1 MSVAATSPV
10 TSKAR
15 RSDDNDQADGHPA
28 NRAPTDRRGDRRR
41 RDPQRDRPRRP
52 LAGRKDPPGS
62 DRRAARNQPHPLA
75 RSTET
80 LASEGIVTYHPQ
92 RGYFVTE
99 LPAGAIADIYV
110 VRDLLETQT
119 EEITIP
125 HLTDDDLRAMQ
136 THLRDQAR
144 AVENRD
150 AVEMI
155 AANRRFHFVIFNRC
169 ENGWLTRFVIQLWDT
184 LDPYRV
190 LSYQRMWLED
200 PERHVPAEILDEHKR
215 ILVALE
221 KRNTKQALRLL
232 EQHRARSETF
242 LRVLIDRRNNPK
254 EIPNVF
260 TDAR

>member
-1 MSVAATSPV
+1 MIKPMAIQRTALPRTAEAIAAAEIRDAIV
-10 TSKAR
+10 
-15 RSDDNDQADGHPA
+15 
-28 NRAPTDRRGDRRR
+28 RGDLSPGAKIR
-41 RDPQRDRPRRP
+41 QEATAEQLGISLIP
-52 LAGRKDPPGS
+52 LREALK
-62 DRRAARNQPHPLA
+62 
-75 RSTET
+75 T

-110 VRDLLETQT
+110 VRDLLETQI
-119 EEITIP
+119 EEIAIP
-125 HLTDDDLRAMQ
+125 RLTDDDLRAMR

-144 AVENRD
+144 AVENHD

-155 AANRRFHFVIFNRC
+155 AANRGFHFVIFNRS
-169 ENGWLTRFVIQLWDT
+169 ENRWLTRFVIQLWDT

-242 LRVLIDRRNNPK
+242 LRVLIDRRNTPS
-254 EIPNVF
+254 EIVNAL
-260 TDAR
+260 TDT